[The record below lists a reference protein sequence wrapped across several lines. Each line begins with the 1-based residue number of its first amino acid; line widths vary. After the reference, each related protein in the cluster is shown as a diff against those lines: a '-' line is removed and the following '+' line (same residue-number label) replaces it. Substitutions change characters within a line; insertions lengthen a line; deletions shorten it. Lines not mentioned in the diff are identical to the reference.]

1 MSLHLITSLSD
12 GQLSSTPLT
21 TIETEMNDVWVAD
34 RAAAH
39 THCQSKTS
47 SAVRDLANARAHL
60 DRYGRDRE
68 NEANTHCRNRENTG
82 VANMNRHTDGKKSWV
97 NQQLSSRMK
106 KP

>member
-1 MSLHLITSLSD
+1 MSLHLITSHPD

-21 TIETEMNDVWVAD
+21 TITTEMNDVWVAD

-47 SAVRDLANARAHL
+47 SAVRGLANARAHL
-60 DRYGRDRE
+60 NRYGRDRE
-68 NEANTHCRNRENTG
+68 NEVNTYCRNRGMSG
-82 VANMNRHTDGKKSWV
+82 VTNVNRHTDGKKSWV

>member
-1 MSLHLITSLSD
+1 MSLHLITSHPD

-21 TIETEMNDVWVAD
+21 TIATEMNDVWVSD
-34 RAAAH
+34 RVAAH

-47 SAVRDLANARAHL
+47 SAVKGLANARAHL
-60 DRYGRDRE
+60 DRYGGNRE
-68 NEANTHCRNRENTG
+68 NEANTHCRNRENSG
-82 VANMNRHTDGKKSWV
+82 VTNVNRYTDEKKSWV